1 MTPGVQG
8 RRGQAPQS
16 PETPNS
22 SSFQQSSGP
31 VPNSLF
37 NSGSPRRGSADLLL
51 AGEVPI
57 WGARRQG
64 CLGLSGASRL
74 GRESFGK
81 LKF

>member
-8 RRGQAPQS
+8 GRGQAPQS

-22 SSFQQSSGP
+22 SSFQQSPGP

-51 AGEVPI
+51 GGGSYLGSQEAGVP
-57 WGARRQG
+57 
-64 CLGLSGASRL
+64 GLIGGISV
-74 GRESFGK
+74 GK
-81 LKF
+81 GELW